1 MIMANEKSYTAN
13 KPHCILSL
21 DGGGTWAL
29 IQVKALLRLF
39 GDAPGHEV
47 LKNFDLVAATSAGSI
62 VLAGLLENVRLSVLL
77 ESFLA
82 KAWRQTIFK
91 AIPWYDELT
100 RVIGVYSRFSTEEK
114 LTGLEEGVSNERR
127 IPALIGIPA
136 IVKKT
141 VGRSP
146 NFLITSFNYDR
157 QRVSFFRS
165 QTNSLAASFSPATNA
180 TLVEAVHAST
190 NAPINFFDLPA
201 RIQGSDTGFWDG
213 AVSGNNNPVLAAV
226 TEALANQVPREII
239 RALSIGTGNVFL
251 PLASSG
257 NNPIN
262 AGSPLLKPNEE
273 PGLIHDIKEIAT
285 SIIDDPPDAATFITH
300 VTLGG
305 RLPKASGDIVGN
317 GPVVRMNPLVQPVL
331 NGENQWLLPGQQQT
345 PPNPNSLDMADFQ
358 RLLTLDIAAVEDD
371 DVECIVRFCD
381 KWLDDIVTNQPIR
394 ARSDTLAPEIGH
406 GKFSLAQTAWLR
418 CI

>member
-1 MIMANEKSYTAN
+1 M
-13 KPHCILSL
+13 
-21 DGGGTWAL
+21 
-29 IQVKALLRLF
+29 
-39 GDAPGHEV
+39 
-47 LKNFDLVAATSAGSI
+47 
-62 VLAGLLENVRLSVLL
+62 
-77 ESFLA
+77 
-82 KAWRQTIFK
+82 
-91 AIPWYDELT
+91 
-100 RVIGVYSRFSTEEK
+100 
-114 LTGLEEGVSNERR
+114 
-127 IPALIGIPA
+127 
-136 IVKKT
+136 
-141 VGRSP
+141 
-146 NFLITSFNYDR
+146 ITSFNYDR

-262 AGSPLLKPNEE
+262 AGSPLLKPNEV
-273 PGLIHDIKEIAT
+273 PGLVHDIKEIAT

-331 NGENQWLLPGQQQT
+331 NDENQWFLPGQQQT

-381 KWLDDIVTNQPIR
+381 KWLDEIVTNQPVR